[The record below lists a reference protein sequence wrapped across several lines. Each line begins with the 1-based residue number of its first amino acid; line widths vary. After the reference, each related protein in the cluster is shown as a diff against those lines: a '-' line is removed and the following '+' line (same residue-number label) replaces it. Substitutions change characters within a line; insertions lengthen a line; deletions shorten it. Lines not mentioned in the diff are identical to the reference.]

1 MATGTNGQIT
11 QWQARRS
18 DGWRGWKETN
28 EEPVGATNAQAG
40 DPNSSKKLTMCMEL
54 KTPNDSSIKT
64 ITSITVPMYVGESYN
79 YGYGLYGIIRTSAPL
94 SDGSETLSILATNT
108 VSKEAVSYPAEGAYT
123 EITEMTFEGTYSA
136 NTTYYLYFYTKTSST
151 TYRFEPYE
159 SANYPFSY
167 EYTPRATYTISYD
180 ANGGSGAPSAQT
192 KYEDIDL
199 TLSSTKPSKS
209 ETTEVIK
216 GSITITGYGNGG
228 YFDNDTTKKSTSITG
243 TSSRPDKTTYGFVKW
258 NTASNGSGTDYSSGG
273 TYKANSNVTLYAQ
286 YSKTVTQGNTTYSD
300 NEVSRLKTPQKDNET
315 PNTFTVKYDPRGGNS
330 ISNVSAPVT
339 KKWTFGGWATSDN
352 ATSANAATSYN
363 SNMDLYAYWT
373 STLSYTTITLPTP
386 SRAGYTFQG
395 WATNTTDTSGLKGGT
410 KVEIKSNVTYY
421 ATWKPNG
428 AVRIYIDG
436 QGYRMAQVYLYANN
450 KWNLTV
456 PYLYNGSWKMSS

>member
-1 MATGTNGQIT
+1 MPTGTNGQIT
-11 QWQARRS
+11 QWQTRR
-18 DGWRGWKETN
+18 GTWRGWKETN
-28 EEPVGATNAQAG
+28 VEPIGSTNTQTG
-40 DPNSSKKLTMCMEL
+40 HPDGKNKLVVCLELFIPNNST
-54 KTPNDSSIKT
+54 IKSV
-64 ITSITVPMYVGESYN
+64 TSLTVPVYAGVNSTKSDK
-79 YGYGLYGIIRTSAPL
+79 LYGIIRTAAPL
-94 SDGSETLSILATNT
+94 SDSSETLASITGTHT
-108 VSKEAVSYPAEGAYT
+108 VGEEGVWELSKNGWSSKST
-123 EITEMTFEGTYSA
+123 LTLEGTFSV
-136 NTTYYLYFYTKTSST
+136 NTTYYLYLYTKNSSI

-167 EYTPRATYTISYD
+167 EYTPRATYTVSYN

-192 KYEDIDL
+192 KYEDINL

-209 ETTEVIK
+209 ETTEVVK
-216 GSITITGYGNGG
+216 SSITITGYGNGG
-228 YFDNDTTKKSTSITG
+228 YFGNDTTKKSTSITG
-243 TSSRPDKTTYGFVKW
+243 TSSRPDKTTYSFVKW
-258 NTASNGSGTDYSSGG
+258 NTASNGSGTDYSSGD

-286 YSKTVTQGNTTYSD
+286 YSKTVSQGNTTYSD
-300 NEVSRLKTPQKDNET
+300 NEVSRLETPQKDNET
-315 PNTFTVKYDPRGGNS
+315 PNTFTVKYDTRGGNS
-330 ISNVSAPVT
+330 ISNASAPVT
-339 KKWTFGGWATSDN
+339 ERWTFGGWATSDN

-373 STLSYTTITLPTP
+373 STLSYTTVTLPTP
-386 SRAGYTFQG
+386 SRTGYTFQG

-450 KWNLTV
+450 KWNLTI
-456 PYLYNGSWKMSS
+456 PYLYDGSWRIST